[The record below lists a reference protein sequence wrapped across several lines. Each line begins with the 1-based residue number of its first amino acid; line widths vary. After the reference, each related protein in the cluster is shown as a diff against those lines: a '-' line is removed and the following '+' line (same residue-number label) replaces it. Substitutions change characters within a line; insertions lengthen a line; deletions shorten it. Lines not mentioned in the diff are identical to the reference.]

1 MWNTLSNEP
10 DVWDVSELTRYIR
23 ELFEIDFRLQEVQV
37 RGELSNV
44 HPARSGH
51 LYFTLKD
58 ENSQIRCVMWSSQ
71 VKQLSFEPQSGD
83 AVMAT
88 GRVSVYEAGGQYQL
102 YAERLWRAGVGD
114 LAAAFEAV
122 KNRLAEEGLFDASY
136 KKPIPNFPKSIGL
149 VTSLDAAALR
159 DVMNVLRRRY
169 PLVNVVIA
177 PTLVQGPGAPGQVIE
192 ALRRLDSR
200 EDIDTIIITRGGGSL
215 EDLAAFNDEGV
226 ARAIFEAN
234 HPIISG
240 VGHETDFTLT
250 DFVADL
256 RAPTPSAAAELAVP
270 DGGELLDHIDNLALA
285 LDASIM
291 DLINEQRLAVTSLQR
306 HLGLLSPRAR
316 LDSARQRLDSLT
328 LRLEQGAIAHQEQQR
343 TRLALLQA
351 RLRNVSPLQTLAR
364 GYAIVRSEGGG
375 LVRQRGDV
383 EIGDVISVRVRDGE
397 FEAEVRQDAAAL

>member
-240 VGHETDFTLT
+240 VGHETDFTFT

-316 LDSARQRLDSLT
+316 LDSARQRLDALT

>member
-1 MWNTLSNEP
+1 
-10 DVWDVSELTRYIR
+10 
-23 ELFEIDFRLQEVQV
+23 
-37 RGELSNV
+37 
-44 HPARSGH
+44 
-51 LYFTLKD
+51 
-58 ENSQIRCVMWSSQ
+58 
-71 VKQLSFEPQSGD
+71 
-83 AVMAT
+83 
-88 GRVSVYEAGGQYQL
+88 
-102 YAERLWRAGVGD
+102 
-114 LAAAFEAV
+114 
-122 KNRLAEEGLFDASY
+122 
-136 KKPIPNFPKSIGL
+136 
-149 VTSLDAAALR
+149 
-159 DVMNVLRRRY
+159 MNVLRRRY

>member
-71 VKQLSFEPQSGD
+71 VKQLNFEPQSGD
-83 AVMAT
+83 GVTAT

-102 YAERLWRAGVGD
+102 YAERLWRAGIGD

-136 KKPIPNFPKSIGL
+136 KKPIPKFPKSIGL

-240 VGHETDFTLT
+240 VGHETDFTFT